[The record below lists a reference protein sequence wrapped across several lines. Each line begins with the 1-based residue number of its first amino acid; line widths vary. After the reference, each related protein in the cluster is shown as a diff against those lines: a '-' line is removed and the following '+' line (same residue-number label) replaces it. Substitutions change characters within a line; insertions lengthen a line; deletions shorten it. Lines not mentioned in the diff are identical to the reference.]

1 MLYFDERGVSRR
13 YEVSLEGNVWKW
25 WRNAPGLSQ
34 RFTGVITADGRTIVS
49 NGELSRDGARWEP
62 DLALTYTR
70 VD

>member
-1 MLYFDERGVSRR
+1 
-13 YEVSLEGNVWKW
+13 VWKW
-25 WRNAPGLSQ
+25 WRNAPGFSQ